1 MALTA
6 TGIGSGLDITNI
18 VNVLVDAEKLPKEAA
33 FNKAED
39 SIKAKVSAIGSLKSD
54 LSAFQTA
61 LAKLADGTGLESR
74 KVETGD
80 SQYFTATA
88 DKKAQ
93 SGTYSIQV
101 TQLAQAHKVAGSAVA
116 DQTLAVGEGTLAFTV
131 AGSSFNV
138 AVAGTDNL
146 VNIAAKINE
155 APDNRGVT
163 ATVITSD
170 AGSRLVFS
178 ADNTGVDNQISVTAT
193 DTTGVGLGNMFNGA
207 ALTQLTAPANAIV
220 SIDNQQVTS
229 QSNRVSGAITGVTLD
244 LTQADSNQ
252 TGMLK
257 ISRDT
262 ETVKNNLTEFVDAY
276 NKLMT
281 SVETL
286 SGYKPDGDRPL
297 QGDAMV
303 RSLASQVRNMVSD
316 RVDQAGGG
324 SIGLFDIGISVDRFG
339 TMTVNNSTL
348 DTALAD
354 NMTGVEQLFS
364 TSVTGLGNRLD
375 ALAEEYVKTGGVLDS
390 RDSILSGEQRRLDDQ
405 KLVFSRKMEQL
416 EARLL
421 KQFNAMDLVV
431 ARLNQQSTG
440 LAERLNSLPGVL
452 GR

>member
-1 MALTA
+1 M
-6 TGIGSGLDITNI
+6 
-18 VNVLVDAEKLPKEAA
+18 
-33 FNKAED
+33 
-39 SIKAKVSAIGSLKSD
+39 
-54 LSAFQTA
+54 
-61 LAKLADGTGLESR
+61 
-74 KVETGD
+74 
-80 SQYFTATA
+80 
-88 DKKAQ
+88 
-93 SGTYSIQV
+93 
-101 TQLAQAHKVAGSAVA
+101 
-116 DQTLAVGEGTLAFTV
+116 
-131 AGSSFNV
+131 
-138 AVAGTDNL
+138 
-146 VNIAAKINE
+146 
-155 APDNRGVT
+155 
-163 ATVITSD
+163 
-170 AGSRLVFS
+170 
-178 ADNTGVDNQISVTAT
+178 
-193 DTTGVGLGNMFNGA
+193 
-207 ALTQLTAPANAIV
+207 

-244 LTQADSNQ
+244 LTQAGSNQ

-286 SGYKPDGDRPL
+286 SGYKPDSDRPL

-364 TSVTGLGNRLD
+364 TPVTGLGNRLD

-431 ARLNQQSTG
+431 ASLNQQSTG